1 MAKPYSDDLRKRV
14 VAAVEGGLSRRQA
27 ASLFDLGISTVV
39 HWVRRFRETG
49 SVAAKPMGGDHR
61 SRLTTQRTWLLERI
75 EREPDLTIE
84 ELRDELRD
92 RGVIVGSGTVWRFIA
107 REDITFKKSVRAAE
121 QERPDVAEARLRWM
135 SDRLRFDP
143 AKLVF
148 VDETGASTK
157 MARLYGRAKR
167 GRRVVG
173 RIPWG
178 HWKTVTFVAGLRLDG
193 FTAPLAIDC
202 AMNGT
207 IFIEYLQQCL
217 VPTLRPGDIVVI
229 DNLPA
234 HKRHEVREI
243 IEAVGAT
250 LLYLPPYSPDLNP
263 IEQSFAKLKAH
274 LRKAKERTVPALYNR
289 IGQVLD
295 CFEPTEF
302 QNYFRKSGYAPIR

>member
-1 MAKPYSDDLRKRV
+1 MR
-14 VAAVEGGLSRRQA
+14 AV
-27 ASLFDLGISTVV
+27 
-39 HWVRRFRETG
+39 
-49 SVAAKPMGGDHR
+49 
-61 SRLTTQRTWLLERI
+61 
-75 EREPDLTIE
+75 
-84 ELRDELRD
+84 
-92 RGVIVGSGTVWRFIA
+92 
-107 REDITFKKSVRAAE
+107 E
-121 QERPDVAEARLRWM
+121 QERPDVAEARLRWR
-135 SDRLRFDP
+135 SDQPQLDP

-193 FTAPLAIDC
+193 FAAPFVIDC
-202 AMNGT
+202 AMNGA
-207 IFIEYLQQCL
+207 IFVEYLQQCL
-217 VPTLRPGDIVVI
+217 VPTLTPGDIVII

-234 HKRHEVREI
+234 HKREQVREI
-243 IEAVGAT
+243 IEAAAAT

-274 LRKAKERTVPALYNR
+274 LRKAKERTVPDLYDR
-289 IGQVLD
+289 IGQLLN

-302 QNYFRKSGYAPIR
+302 RNYFRNSGYAPT